1 MHTQPDEIFEI
12 MKTSLK
18 YLVQVVAT
26 SEGIPRMRMLRELL
40 PVVRHFCYLKSCFN
54 NKGKQALAKEF
65 LPKYCVAFGSHHGE
79 AKPRS

>member
-1 MHTQPDEIFEI
+1 
-12 MKTSLK
+12 
-18 YLVQVVAT
+18 
-26 SEGIPRMRMLRELL
+26 LL

>member
-26 SEGIPRMRMLRELL
+26 SEGIPRMRML
-40 PVVRHFCYLKSCFN
+40 
-54 NKGKQALAKEF
+54 
-65 LPKYCVAFGSHHGE
+65 
-79 AKPRS
+79 